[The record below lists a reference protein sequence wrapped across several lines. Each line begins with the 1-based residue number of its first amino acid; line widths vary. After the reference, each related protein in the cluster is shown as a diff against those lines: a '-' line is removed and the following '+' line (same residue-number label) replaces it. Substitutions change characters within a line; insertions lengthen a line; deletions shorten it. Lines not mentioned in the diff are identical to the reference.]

1 MKPDI
6 KAAIGV
12 AQTCQPDES
21 VDAVVGM
28 IETEQEDWV
37 DEVLDDGIVGM
48 LNVQCDNMLAC

>member
-1 MKPDI
+1 M
-6 KAAIGV
+6 
-12 AQTCQPDES
+12 TSTYQPDES

-48 LNVQCDNMLAC
+48 LNVQFDNMLADDSSDLS

>member
-1 MKPDI
+1 M
-6 KAAIGV
+6 
-12 AQTCQPDES
+12 TSTYQPDES

-48 LNVQCDNMLAC
+48 LNVQFDNMLADDSSNLS